1 MKTTYVDLKEMGG
14 YKFFLR
20 PGLLGL
26 ICVLIL
32 MTAIKNYRLVDL
44 GTTGITS
51 WHYYLF
57 YAFLIWVIPLLLFPG
72 FFSLNKKF
80 NFNTGT
86 INWIVSHLVSSLIFV
101 LISIFL
107 IRLITQAV
115 FLPSITILDPEFMIR
130 NLIAE
135 YSFSGYLFMIIYWV
149 FILAV
154 FYTSSIK
161 EKNKISIRT
170 NELQEQLAEVQLKM
184 IESRL
189 SPHFIF
195 NTLSLINNFFRK
207 NPVKARSFISK
218 LKFLL
223 EDVLDNE
230 SVHLIS
236 VQKEMAFVEEYL
248 DIEKNR
254 FSDRLDIQIIIDENL
269 QDLLIPKFIIQTL
282 VENSIKHAVSKTSNK
297 STIRIE
303 VSDKEEKNHIIVED
317 SGDGNTVTEAKL
329 NRMVGKGFGLES
341 ISSRIAIIY
350 GSKPKLKLVESDL
363 GGLKVEI
370 TANFKKAT
378 LPAYE

>member
-1 MKTTYVDLKEMGG
+1 MRTTYADLKGMGG
-14 YKFFLR
+14 YNFLLR
-20 PGLLGL
+20 PGLLAL
-26 ICVLIL
+26 IGVLII
-32 MTAIKNYRLVDL
+32 MTAIKNYRLADL
-44 GTTGITS
+44 GNSGITS

-57 YAFLIWVIPLLLFPG
+57 YAFIIWVIPLLLFPA
-72 FFSLNKKF
+72 FFALNRKF
-80 NFNTGT
+80 NFKTGT
-86 INWIVSHLVSSLIFV
+86 VSWIATHLISSLIFV
-101 LISIFL
+101 LVSIFL
-107 IRLITQAV
+107 IRLITQAA
-115 FLPSITILDPEFMIR
+115 FFPTISILEPELLIR

-149 FILAV
+149 FVLAV
-154 FYTSSIK
+154 FYTNSIK

-207 NPVKARSFISK
+207 NPIKARSFISK

-223 EDVLDNE
+223 EDVLNNE

-254 FSDRLDIQIIIDENL
+254 FIDRLDIQINIDENL
-269 QDLLIPKFIIQTL
+269 QDILIPKFIIQTL

-297 STIRIE
+297 SIIKIE
-303 VSDKEEKNHIIVED
+303 ISEKKEEIHIIVED
-317 SGDGNTVTEAKL
+317 SGDGNTISEAKL
-329 NRMVGKGFGLES
+329 NRMVGIGFGLES

-350 GSKPKLKLVESDL
+350 GSKPKLKLEKSVL